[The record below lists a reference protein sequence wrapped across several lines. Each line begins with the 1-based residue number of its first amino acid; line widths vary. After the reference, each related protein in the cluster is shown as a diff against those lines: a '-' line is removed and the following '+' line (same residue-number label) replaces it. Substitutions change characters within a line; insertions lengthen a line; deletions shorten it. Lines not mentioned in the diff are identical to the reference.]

1 MIVMDGAA
9 MNGQNFYYDVFQPFL
24 KNYGGWITLALVA
37 LACVA
42 LAIEN
47 RKRRKR

>member
-1 MIVMDGAA
+1 MIAMDGGA
-9 MNGQNFYYDVFQPFL
+9 MNRPDFYYDMFQPFL
-24 KNYGGWITLALVA
+24 KNYGGWIALALVA

-42 LAIEN
+42 LAIED

>member
-1 MIVMDGAA
+1 
-9 MNGQNFYYDVFQPFL
+9 MNRPDLYYDVFQPFL
-24 KNYGGWITLALVA
+24 KNYGGWIALALVA

-42 LAIEN
+42 LAIED